1 MLLVIGVIFSFVTV
15 MPVQAAEGD
24 GPQITASGDAISH
37 EVDLTKYVVLD
48 LAEGDITISQSGYSG
63 YEWTSEGGNT
73 VTNGQLGARTAY
85 YIIQSN
91 GSHTASVNG
100 DILTTPAYQDITNVV
115 NETDVA
121 AVAEAWD
128 AAAEIAGRAGT
139 EHYITVTPSSD
150 MDVTVVL
157 DDIWS
162 TQQQNS
168 ASSKV
173 GGFVFNPAGTY
184 TNAKTTVKLR
194 GDNRMLKFYYGSS
207 KDKNNEI
214 IFQNFDNAD
223 SEMGSLTVVGNQNI
237 FYANSSYLTKDG
249 GNVTRNNWA
258 SVMGADDG
266 TGNAD
271 GFVFQGGCIYVG
283 AGRYE
288 NCSAIGGG
296 GNDYGGITITGGIVT
311 AVAHTTGAA
320 IGGGIGHNSKG
331 GEATI
336 TIRGGEVYAYNFGV
350 EAWNW
355 VSDYGSVTA
364 DEKTAASHIPG
375 AAIGG
380 GSSIKAAGAAA
391 TINIFGGTVYAES
404 RGGCAIG
411 GGSSII
417 NVGGKGTVN
426 IDGGNVT
433 ARSTGTVYNTNQGL
447 FEVSASTAIGGG
459 FSAKQSGGSTEV
471 TISDG
476 TIVSDGIGGGF
487 SNANGYS
494 NGTVTITGGSLNSE
508 MAAIPT
514 NGEDNVY
521 LTRMI
526 FVKDT
531 ETQSNKK
538 VQAITFAGY
547 AAQRQAVTGYE
558 LDDVYTDQSGM
569 VYLWLP
575 EQVGVSSG
583 RLVDDTSVYEP
594 IYEDDNIIDSKD
606 IGALMT
612 DGSPRQ
618 YVINIATTEYY
629 TLYRNCQDGMLNED
643 FSGAIYVPQGEFSC
657 YLQLKPIEGC
667 EITLTPYIE
676 SGTAGGDKIFQNA
689 TFMTPVDGSE
699 GLYRIDYSISRDLRV
714 LFTIEL
720 DYEDENIEDKTYF
733 TLDLTNDDV
742 SVKQVGDQ
750 LSITQGEYTLSGYSG
765 DIYLTSSG
773 YPTDHRVTVS
783 AEDKNTDSIGIFI
796 NHISASGFLPIFDIQ
811 SGSVDL
817 SFGSADNIIQ
827 TTSGSAIHIS
837 EDAKLTISMAGKDSV
852 KIDAPNGTSAI
863 TGQGSLTI
871 TDDGGFLKINTQNAG
886 NTAPSISVGEYFYIG
901 DAPTYTATLYDGTYS
916 YRLIGYVDKNGELHA
931 VGDFD
936 PDNKD
941 DFSSRGIVEAYT
953 KVGVTAAGY
962 SIKNGDLVF
971 TLAAEENNAVIGE
984 VSFRPVQENA
994 TTETLSFSEAASVQ
1008 VTIDGEKFKDG
1019 HLIVMAA
1026 AKGLIPY
1033 TSEGY
1038 DGFYDEESHGIQVI
1052 FDESRFEITYTVDG
1066 ESTTE
1071 LPMYMGVINKEISF
1085 TIKAKS
1091 GIDGYTDAVGT
1102 ETVRIRQAQNYWIT
1116 EPKCNDIVVNS
1127 TPQPQGK
1134 ARFGDAVWNGADA
1147 EYAVAGRHSISVTV
1161 AATENYTG
1169 LEQTVWFYVLE
1180 ITVYANQGRKLD
1192 PLDANSTNQGL
1203 NISPTSAFTLYYT
1216 TQIPENT
1223 GSAWALTFNIALPE
1237 KSKITMIEFQ
1247 NDRAQ
1252 YYYCHL
1258 NEATTVI
1265 DLTDFV
1271 LMGTDDCYESNQVAS
1286 TYQFCFDFSE
1296 TGGIPKQNNQLSV
1309 SLKNGDIAIGYSLNI
1324 VLAQDSL
1331 DLQCDELMT
1340 DNAFYIEVPVHV
1352 IAGGPYN
1359 KVLAVKIDSDA
1370 PQNLDVKL
1378 FSEANKEISPTDA
1391 NGNIFCFELGQVTTM
1406 EINAR
1411 YTLRIQATDE
1421 VCIQDIAVCLS
1432 LIEGTVNYPYVW
1444 MTKMQNGVMF
1454 LSLIENEIEISAPSD
1469 DLRVQGPRVVT
1480 ADTETIEFEMDL
1492 TEGKTVSITLQIRN
1506 DAGGYQPIYSLSPTV
1521 GEDGTLSFDLR
1532 DLGVYLSQM
1541 NEPIVVRLVFACDG
1555 AVCNYNL
1562 IVKNEK
1568 Q

>member
-63 YEWTSEGGNT
+63 YEWTSEGGNS

-128 AAAEIAGRAGT
+128 AAAESAGRAGT

-162 TQQQNS
+162 TQHHVSVGDTKGGVTFNPNDMTD
-168 ASSKV
+168 SKV
-173 GGFVFNPAGTY
+173 TLL
-184 TNAKTTVKLR
+184 LR
-194 GDNRMLKFYYGSS
+194 GDNRVS
-207 KDKNNEI
+207 
-214 IFQNFDNAD
+214 
-223 SEMGSLTVVGNQNI
+223 NI
-237 FYANSSYLTKDG
+237 FYSSKKQSNRLIFNSFDRAGSAEGTLTAIGDQETQQYGKT
-249 GNVTRNNWA
+249 NAVEYSMSNHWA
-258 SVMGADDG
+258 SVIGGSDSSY
-266 TGNAD
+266 GNAY
-271 GFVFQGGCIYVG
+271 GLEFQGGTVYAG
-283 AGRYE
+283 AGKRE
-288 NCSAIGGG
+288 NCGAIGGG

-311 AVAHTTGAA
+311 AVAHTTGAT
-320 IGGGIGHNSKG
+320 IGGGIGHRSPG
-331 GEATI
+331 GGATI
-336 TIRGGEVYAYNFGV
+336 TISGGTVYAYNFGV
-350 EAWNW
+350 EAKGW
-355 VSDYGSVTA
+355 VTEYGTSDSNIIN
-364 DEKTAASHIPG
+364 EAAHISG
-375 AAIGG
+375 CAIGG
-380 GSSIKAAGAAA
+380 GSSIISSGTLG
-391 TINIFGGTVYAES
+391 TIIISGGTVYAES
-404 RGGCAIG
+404 LGGCAIG
-411 GGSSII
+411 GGSSI
-417 NVGGKGTVN
+417 VKKGGQGIVN
-426 IDGGNVT
+426 ISGGHVT
-433 ARSTGTVYNTNQGL
+433 ARSTSEIIDFTTTTEKEA

-459 FSAKQSGGSTEV
+459 FSAMQSGGSTEV

-629 TLYRNCQDGMLNED
+629 TLYRNCQDGVLNED

-773 YPTDHRVTVS
+773 DPTDHRVTVS

-1091 GIDGYTDAVGT
+1091 GIDGYTYAVGT

-1192 PLDANSTNQGL
+1192 QLDANSTNQGL

-1271 LMGTDDCYESNQVAS
+1271 LMGTDDRYESNQVAS

-1359 KVLAVKIDSDA
+1359 KVLAVKIDSNA

-1421 VCIQDIAVCLS
+1421 VRIQDIAVCLS